1 MQHKSCFKSNKQV
14 NTFKMKSIY
23 LLFTLIFTALL
34 SVHAQEPVHRIVFK
48 NQPLN
53 FGGQKGTDAEA
64 VHLMSGRVVYK
75 KVTMPTFRKGTD
87 VKVKLT
93 VRSNGDRW
101 DKSGSCF
108 VVSDPKK
115 LSILSITEKEAKFP
129 KDSYIDDKY
138 AGYVAGE
145 NYNPV
150 VELMRFMT
158 PFGVGHYS
166 DNKVKNRRPVY
177 IPTWEKQVVWEHDIT
192 DLESLVTGTF
202 YIGVW
207 IDSWT
212 AEGYDFDLEL
222 IYSNRKQQKVTVLP
236 LVNTIPYVG
245 GQQIPDNFAH
255 KELEKIFLLKKNIK
269 NVKLHYITTGHG
281 GHSGGD
287 EFIKLKNSVYF
298 DNKLV
303 LDTIP
308 WRDDCASFRR
318 FNPTSGV
325 WLKKDSVS
333 YINSKTNKY
342 DIKEIEERLASS
354 DLSRSNWCPGSSVE
368 PMVVKLND
376 LKAGSHVLRIK
387 IPATPVDGDKLN
399 HWLISAYLTYDEAD

>member
-53 FGGQKGTDAEA
+53 FGGQKGTDVEA
-64 VHLMSGRVVYK
+64 VRLMSGRVVYK

-255 KELEKIFLLKKNIK
+255 KELEKIFRLKKNIK